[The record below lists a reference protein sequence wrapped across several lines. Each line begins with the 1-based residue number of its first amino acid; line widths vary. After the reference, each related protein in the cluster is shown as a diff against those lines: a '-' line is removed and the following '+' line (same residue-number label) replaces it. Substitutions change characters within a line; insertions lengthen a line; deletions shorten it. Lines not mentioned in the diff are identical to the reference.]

1 MTITIEQLSAYYDRE
16 LAPDEHREVES
27 HLPGCPDC
35 ETTLRRWE
43 ALSRAVVS
51 TPPSPARSRR
61 GPVLVIAGIAALLL
75 VGSSVAIA
83 TGLFNEIFK
92 IGDVSGVASRPVTLE
107 QARVANLPIPRSE
120 ELPGGWKL
128 NQVQLVLTPT
138 WRSVDL
144 QYRRPGSRGMG
155 ITVWSQDITV
165 NPTAERRETITVSGG
180 VPVEIG
186 YGRGESGSARFTFGD
201 STVIIRFFT
210 NELDAS
216 GVRDLAAAWIEQAR

>member
-35 ETTLRRWE
+35 QTTLRLWDS
-43 ALSRAVVS
+43 LSRAVVS
-51 TPPSPARSRR
+51 VPPSPARSWR
-61 GPVLVIAGIAALLL
+61 GRVLVLAAGAALL
-75 VGSSVAIA
+75 VIGSGFAMA
-83 TGLFNEIFK
+83 TGMFNEVFK
-92 IGDVSGVASRPVTLE
+92 IGDLSGVGSRRVTLE
-107 QARVANLPIPRSE
+107 QARVANLPIPRSD
-120 ELPGGWKL
+120 ELPGGWKID
-128 NQVQLVLTPT
+128 QVQMVLTPT

-155 ITVWSQDITV
+155 VTVWSQDITA
-165 NPTAERRETITVSGG
+165 NPSAERRETMTVSG

-186 YGRGESGSARFTFGD
+186 YGRGDSGTARFTFAD
-201 STVIIRFFT
+201 STVVIRFLT

-216 GVRDLAAAWIEQAR
+216 GIRAIAAAWIEQAK

>member
-16 LAPDEHREVES
+16 ITPEENRQVES

-43 ALSRAVVS
+43 ALSRAVVAA
-51 TPPSPARSRR
+51 PPSPARSRR
-61 GPVLVIAGIAALLL
+61 GRVLVLAAGVALL
-75 VGSSVAIA
+75 VIGSGFAMA
-83 TGLFNEIFK
+83 TGMFNEVFK
-92 IGDVSGVASRPVTLE
+92 IGDLSGVGSRRVTLE
-107 QARVANLPIPRSE
+107 QARVANLPIPRSD

-128 NQVQLVLTPT
+128 DQVQLVVTPT

-155 ITVWSQDITV
+155 VTAWSQDITV
-165 NPTAERRETITVSGG
+165 NPTSERRETITVSD

-186 YGRGESGSARFTFGD
+186 YGRGDNATARFTLGE

-210 NELDAS
+210 NEVDAT
-216 GVRDLAAAWIEQAR
+216 GIRALAAAWIEQAR

>member
-16 LAPDEHREVES
+16 LAPDEHRAVES

-35 ETTLRRWE
+35 VATLRRWG

-51 TPPSPARSRR
+51 APPSRARSRR
-61 GPVLVIAGIAALLL
+61 LPALAILGIAAVLL
-75 VGSSVAIA
+75 VGSSVAVA
-83 TGLFNEIFK
+83 TGVFNEVFK
-92 IGDVSGVASRPVTLE
+92 IGNVSGVASRRVTLE
-107 QARVANLPIPRSE
+107 EARVANLPIPSSDA
-120 ELPGGWKL
+120 LAGGWKL
-128 NQVQLVLTPT
+128 DQVQMVMTPT

-155 ITVWSQDITV
+155 VTVWSQDITV
-165 NPTAERRETITVSGG
+165 NPSSERRETITVSG

-186 YGRGESGSARFTFGD
+186 YGRGDSGTARFTHAD

-210 NELDAS
+210 NEVDAS
-216 GVRDLAAAWIEQAR
+216 GIRALAAAWMAQAK